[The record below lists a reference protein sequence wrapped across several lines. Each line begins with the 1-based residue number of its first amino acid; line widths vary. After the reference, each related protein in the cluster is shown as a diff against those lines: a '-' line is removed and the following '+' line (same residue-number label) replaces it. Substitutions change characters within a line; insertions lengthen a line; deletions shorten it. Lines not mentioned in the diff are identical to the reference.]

1 MSEPV
6 DVSECDREPI
16 HVPGAIQ
23 PHGALLGLNE
33 PALDVVLHSANAAG
47 ILGLA
52 QAPLGRNLAE
62 LLESS
67 TVETLRRALAAD
79 AEDVNPLEMT
89 IGGGRPALG
98 IVHRSGGLLVLE
110 VEPAGEGAL
119 AFSLAYRRL
128 IRHFSRLRQ
137 AGTVQETCDAAAREV
152 RALTGYDRV
161 MVYRFDERANGQ
173 VVAESRNAELE
184 PYLGLHYPASDIP
197 AQARRLYVANPLRI
211 IVDSEYRPVP
221 LVPAANPLDGQPLD
235 LSFAA
240 LRSVSP
246 VHCEYLRNMGVRG
259 SMSISLLKEG
269 KLWGLVACHHRQ
281 PLLVPY
287 GVRLIGEFLAHVL
300 SARISELE
308 RAAAV
313 ERRSAAYAIQ
323 SELLEQIVSAPRF
336 QDGLA
341 GRRTLADLVDCCGAA
356 VLYQGEATVIGRTPS
371 AADLTALG
379 AALQRQAPRQVVA
392 TDCIAELHPPAAEY
406 AGRIAGLLAAP
417 ISSDG
422 ADLMLWFRPEH
433 PRTFTW
439 AGDPHKPVTTSDD
452 GVRIGPRRSFAAWSE
467 QVRGRSEPWAG
478 WEVEVAA
485 DFRTALVAGIVHQAA
500 ELTRLNAELVNIG
513 RQRDEFLAAVSHEL
527 RNPLNAILGWAGL
540 ARRGLGPKELDEAL
554 AVIERN
560 AQAQAQLIDD
570 LLEINRL
577 ERGRISIER
586 EPVALPRVV
595 TEAAASARPSAEAR
609 QLRLETHVAQPVPT
623 VMGDPGRLRQVLW
636 NLLSNAIKFSEP
648 GGRVRIEVRRDGD
661 WVVVEVADEG
671 AGIAA
676 DQLPHL
682 FDPFYQG
689 DSARHGAGLGLGL
702 AIVRS
707 IVELH
712 GGTIDAAS
720 EGPGRGAAFTV
731 RLPAA

>member
-1 MSEPV
+1 MSEPP
-6 DVSECDREPI
+6 DPSECEREPI

-33 PALDVVLHSANAAG
+33 PALDIVLHSANAAEM
-47 ILGLA
+47 LGLA
-52 QAPLGRNLAE
+52 LEPLGRNLTE

-67 TVETLRRALAAD
+67 TVEALRRALAAD
-79 AEDVNPLEMT
+79 AQDANPLAMT
-89 IGGGRPALG
+89 LRGGRPAHG
-98 IVHRSGGLLVLE
+98 IVHRSGGLLILE
-110 VEPAGEGAL
+110 VEPAGEDAL
-119 AFSLAYRRL
+119 AFTLAYRRL
-128 IRHFSRLRQ
+128 IRHFTRLRQ
-137 AGTVQETCDAAAREV
+137 AATVQEVCDAAAREV
-152 RALTGYDRV
+152 RELTGYDRV

-173 VVAESRNAELE
+173 VVAESRAAELE

-211 IVDSEYRPVP
+211 IVDADYRPVP
-221 LVPAANPLDGQPLD
+221 LVPAANPLDGRPLD
-235 LSFAA
+235 LSFAT

-269 KLWGLVACHHRQ
+269 ELWGLVACHHRQ

-287 GVRLIGEFLAHVL
+287 GVRLVGEFLAHVL

-308 RAAAV
+308 RAAAL
-313 ERRSAAYAIQ
+313 RRKSAAYAIQ

-341 GRRTLADLVDCCGAA
+341 GRRTLADLMDCCGAA
-356 VLYQGEATVIGRTPS
+356 VLYQGEATVIGRTPP
-371 AADLTALG
+371 ADDVVAIG
-379 AALQRQAPRQVVA
+379 AALQRRAARQVVA
-392 TDCIAELHPPAAEY
+392 TDCIAELHPPAAGY
-406 AGRIAGLLAAP
+406 ADRVAGLLAAP

-422 ADLMLWFRPEH
+422 ADFMLWFRPEH

-439 AGDPHKPVTTSDD
+439 AGDPHKPVTARDD
-452 GVRIGPRRSFAAWSE
+452 GARIGPRRSFGAWTE
-467 QVRGRSEPWAG
+467 QVRGRSEPWAE

-500 ELTRLNAELVNIG
+500 ELTRLNAELVNTG
-513 RQRDEFLAAVSHEL
+513 RQRDQFLAAVSHEL

-540 ARRGLGPKELDEAL
+540 ARRGLKPEELEEAL

-570 LLEINRL
+570 LLEMNRL
-577 ERGRISIER
+577 ERGRIRIER
-586 EPVALPRVV
+586 EPVSLPRVV
-595 TEAAASARPSAEAR
+595 TETVASARPSADASDVSLEA
-609 QLRLETHVAQPVPT
+609 HIADGVPM
-623 VMGDPGRLRQVLW
+623 VMGDAGRLRQVVW

-648 GGRVRIEVRRDGD
+648 GGRVGVEVRRVGN
-661 WVVVEVADEG
+661 WVVLRVSDQG
-671 AGIAA
+671 AGMDA
-676 DQLPHL
+676 DQLPRL

-689 DSARHGAGLGLGL
+689 SSGRAKAGLGLGL
-702 AIVRS
+702 AIVKN

-712 GGTIDAAS
+712 GGAIDAAS
-720 EGPGRGAAFTV
+720 DGPGRGSVFTV